1 MIYRRIMKNNYF
13 LEKMVNERIE
23 RERGIT
29 CQLGVERILEREKKR
44 SERQGVN

>member
-1 MIYRRIMKNNYF
+1 MKNNYF
-13 LEKMVNERIE
+13 LEKMVNERIERE

>member
-23 RERGIT
+23 RER
-29 CQLGVERILEREKKR
+29 EREALLV
-44 SERQGVN
+44 S

>member
-23 RERGIT
+23 REREA
-29 CQLGVERILEREKKR
+29 LLV
-44 SERQGVN
+44 S